1 MEMSQNI
8 QKYFKE
14 IDNKVKSAYNLAQ
27 TSKLKGIDPSEKVEI
42 MLAKNMAERIEGLI
56 SFAAPQIIGKG
67 MPNRIFELENEYG
80 KLDWRVGLSI
90 ALEVTQ
96 EKFCNF
102 KDKEE
107 AMNTGIRVGL
117 AYITL
122 GVVSSP
128 LEGFLGIEIKKRRDG
143 KEYFALRF
151 GGPIRS
157 AGGTGASVGVLIAD
171 YIRKKM
177 GYEKYD
183 PTDQEIKRAFTEVR
197 DFHERVTNLQYYPS
211 EEEIE
216 FLVSHLPVQIDG
228 DPSEKY
234 EVSNYKDLD
243 RIGTNILRNGFCLV
257 MAECLAQKAP
267 KLFKQVDKWGKDF
280 ELDDWNFLEKF
291 VSLQKRIKAKGD
303 DKSKSKSDDK
313 IKPDHTFIKDLV
325 AGRPVLTYPMRPGGF
340 RLRYGRCRNT
350 GLSSTA
356 IHPITMKVLN
366 DFIAIGTQLKMERP
380 GKGTVVSSCDSIEGP
395 VVKLKNGNVLFLDK
409 DNYEKNKEDIDEIL
423 FLGDILIPYGDFFN
437 RAHILVSPGYC
448 EEWWF
453 GELKKKCKSPEDL
466 SNLTNIEIP
475 LIKKL
480 FQDPL
485 KNIISAQEAYKI
497 SKKLNI
503 PLHPKYTFHWK
514 ALNEI
519 KFLSLLD
526 WLNKAVVKK
535 DEYYKIILP
544 LTYESKDKNIELK
557 RILEEIGI
565 PHNVVSKEHV
575 TIEGDSAIGF
585 MITLGF
591 YKNELELSKIVSTV
605 KEGKD
610 ILKVINKFSEL
621 EIKDKSGLFIGARM
635 GRPEKAKMR
644 KLTGSPHGLF
654 PVGIEGGRLRSFQS
668 ALDYGSITADFP
680 IYYCES
686 CKDKTVYTKCHKCRK
701 KSKII
706 EGNEEK
712 NYESFSINIRDYVEA
727 IKKELNIFELPSLIK
742 GVRGT
747 SNEDHT
753 PEYLG
758 KAVLRAAHDIYVNK
772 DGTTRYDMTEM
783 AITHFKPKEIGTN
796 IDKLKLL
803 GYAKDIYDNDLVDDN
818 QILEILPQDVILPS
832 CEESSEDGNDIVFF
846 KCANFID
853 DLLEKLYGQDKYY
866 NLKSKRDL
874 VGHLIISLAPHTSA
888 GIIGRIIG
896 FSNTQGCYA
905 HPLWHSA
912 QRRDCDGDENGIMLL
927 MDGLLN
933 FSRRFLPAHRGST
946 QDACLVLTTNL
957 VPSEVDDMVFDMD
970 MAWEYPLEFYKAC
983 EDNKMPW
990 DIKIEQINENLGTE
1004 KQFEKYGFTHDTSN
1018 LNDGVNYSKYK
1029 SLPTMQEKVLGQMKL
1044 AEIIRA
1050 VDTSGVAALI
1060 IEKHFIRDI
1069 KGNLRKFSMQ
1079 QFRCVECNTKY
1090 RRTPLLGKCL
1100 NCGGKLIFTISEGSV
1115 IKYLEPS
1122 LSLATKYNL
1131 PIYLQQTLELTKH
1144 RIESV
1149 FGKDPEKQENL
1160 GKWFG

>member
-1 MEMSQNI
+1 MSINI
-8 QKYFKE
+8 KNYFEE
-14 IDNKVKSAYNLAQ
+14 INNQVKAAYDFSNN
-27 TSKLKGIDPSEKVEI
+27 SKKIGIDPSDKVEI

-67 MPNRIFELENEYG
+67 MPNRLFELEKEYG
-80 KLDWRVGLSI
+80 KLDWRVGLCI
-90 ALEVTQ
+90 ALEVAQ
-96 EKFCNF
+96 EKFCKF
-102 KDKEE
+102 KDKKE
-107 AMNTGIRVGL
+107 AMEVGIRVGL

-143 KEYFALRF
+143 KEYFAMRF

-157 AGGTGASVGVLIAD
+157 AGGTAASVGVLIAD

-183 PTDQEIKRAFTEVR
+183 PSEQEIKRAFTEVR

-216 FLVSHLPVQIDG
+216 FLASHIPIQIDG

-267 KLFKQVDKWGKDF
+267 KLFKQIDKWGKDF
-280 ELDDWNFLEKF
+280 DLNDWMFMKEF
-291 VSLQKRIKAKGD
+291 VTLQKEIKARGE
-303 DKSKSKSDDK
+303 SKSKNKSNEK

-340 RLRYGRCRNT
+340 RLRYGRGRTT

-356 IHPITMKVLN
+356 INPLTMKVLN
-366 DFIAIGTQLKMERP
+366 GFIAIGTQLKMERP
-380 GKGTVVSSCDSIEGP
+380 GKGTILSSCDSIEGP
-395 VVKLKNGNVLFLDK
+395 IVKLKNGNVLFVNEE
-409 DNYEKNKEDIDEIL
+409 NYEENKNNIEEIL
-423 FLGDILIPYGDFFN
+423 FLGDLLISYGDFFN
-437 RAHILVSPGYC
+437 RAHILVAPGYC

-453 GELKKKCKSPEDL
+453 NELKKECKSPEEL
-466 SNLTNIEIP
+466 SKLVGIDFP

-480 FQDPL
+480 FQNPMGDIL
-485 KNIISAQEAYKI
+485 SAEESYKI

-503 PLHPKYTFHWK
+503 PLHPKYTFHWT
-514 ALNEI
+514 ALNEM

-526 WLNKAVVKK
+526 WLNRAVIKK
-535 DEYYKIILP
+535 NENNKIILP
-544 LTYESKDKNIELK
+544 LSYESKDKNIKLK

-565 PHNVVSKEHV
+565 PHKVVSKEHV
-575 TIEGDSAIGF
+575 IIEGDWAVGF
-585 MITLGF
+585 MISLGF
-591 YKNELELSKIVSTV
+591 YKEDIELPKLVSSV

-621 EIKDKSGLFIGARM
+621 KIKDKSGLFIGARM

-654 PVGIEGGRLRSFQS
+654 PVGEEGGRLRSFQS
-668 ALDYGSITADFP
+668 ALSYGKITAEFP
-680 IYYCES
+680 VYYCDK
-686 CKDKTVYTKCHKCRK
+686 CKDNSVYGVCHRCGEKTK
-701 KSKII
+701 KQD
-706 EGNEEK
+706 EDEK
-712 NYESFSINIRDYVEA
+712 SYETLSININEYFDSVR
-727 IKKELNIFELPSLIK
+727 KELDIFELPALIK
-742 GVRGT
+742 GIRGT
-747 SNEDHT
+747 SNRDHT

-758 KAVLRAAHDIYVNK
+758 KAVLRAAHNLYVNK

-783 AITHFKPKEIGTN
+783 AITHFKPKEIFTS
-796 IDKLKLL
+796 IEKLKSL
-803 GYAKDIYDNDLVDDN
+803 GYDKDIYGEELITEE
-818 QILEILPQDVILPS
+818 QILEILPQDVILPANEDS
-832 CEESSEDGNDIVFF
+832 KEEGADSIFLR
-846 KCANFID
+846 CANFID
-853 DLLEKLYGQDKYY
+853 DLLEKVYKQERYY
-866 NLKSKRDL
+866 NLKSRKDL
-874 VGHLIISLAPHTSA
+874 IGQLIISLAPHTSA

-896 FSNTQGCYA
+896 FSKTQGCYA

-927 MDGLLN
+927 MDGFLN
-933 FSRRFLPAHRGST
+933 FSRSFLPAHRGST

-957 VPSEVDDMVFDMD
+957 VPSEVDDMAFDVD
-970 MAWEYPLEFYKAC
+970 VAWEYPLEFYKAC
-983 EDNKMPW
+983 EENKMPW
-990 DIKIEQINENLGTE
+990 GVKIDNVANNLGTE
-1004 KQFEKYGFTHDTSN
+1004 KQFEKYGFTHNTSN
-1018 LNDGVNYSKYK
+1018 LNDGVTYSSYK
-1029 SLPTMQEKVLGQMKL
+1029 SLPTMQEKVLGQMNL
-1044 AEIIRA
+1044 AEKIRA
-1050 VDTSGVAALI
+1050 VDMAGVASLI

-1090 RRTPLLGKCL
+1090 RRPPLLGKCL
-1100 NCGGKLIFTISEGSV
+1100 KCGGRLIFTISEGSV

-1122 LSLATKYNL
+1122 LSLARKYDL
-1131 PIYLQQTLELTKH
+1131 PSYLIQTLELTKQ

-1149 FGKDPEKQENL
+1149 FGKDPERQEDL
-1160 GKWFG
+1160 QKWFG

>member
-14 IDNKVKSAYNLAQ
+14 IDDRVKSAYNIAQ
-27 TSKLKGIDPSEKVEI
+27 NSKSKGIDPSNKVEI

-56 SFAAPQIIGKG
+56 SFAAPQIVGKG
-67 MPNRIFELENEYG
+67 LPKRILELEEEYG
-80 KLDWRVGLSI
+80 KLDWRVALTV
-90 ALEVTQ
+90 ALEVTK
-96 EKFCNF
+96 EKFCKF
-102 KDKEE
+102 EDKKE

-128 LEGFLGIEIKKRRDG
+128 LEGFLGIDIRKRRDG
-143 KEYFALRF
+143 KEYFAVRF

-171 YIRKKM
+171 YIRKQM

-183 PTDQEIKRAFTEVR
+183 PSENEIKRAFTEVR

-211 EEEIE
+211 EDEVD
-216 FLVSHLPVQIDG
+216 FLAENLPVQIDG

-243 RIGTNILRNGFCLV
+243 RIGTNVLRNGFCLV

-267 KLFKQVDKWGKDF
+267 KLFKQTDKWGKEF
-280 ELDDWNFLEKF
+280 GLEDWEFLGKF
-291 VSLQKRIKAKGD
+291 VSLQKKIKAKGE
-303 DKSKSKSDDK
+303 DKSKSDSDEK
-313 IKPDHTFIKDLV
+313 IKTDHTFIKDLV

-340 RLRYGRCRNT
+340 RLRYGRGRNT

-356 IHPITMKVLN
+356 IHPITMKVLD

-380 GKGTVVSSCDSIEGP
+380 GKGTVLSSCDTIEGP
-395 VVKLKNGNVLFLDK
+395 IVKLKNGNVLCLDK
-409 DNYEKNKEDIDEIL
+409 ENYEENLSKIDEIL
-423 FLGDILIPYGDFFN
+423 FLGDLLIPYGDFFN
-437 RAHILVSPGYC
+437 RAHILVEPGYC

-453 GELKKKCKSPEDL
+453 AELKKKCKSSEEL
-466 SNLTNIEIP
+466 SKISGIELP
-475 LIKKL
+475 LLKKL
-480 FQDPL
+480 YQDPL
-485 KNIISAQEAYKI
+485 RNFPHISDIYKI

-503 PLHPKYTFHWK
+503 PLHPRYTYHWK
-514 ALNEI
+514 ALDEI

-544 LTYESKDKNIELK
+544 LDYESKDKNIELK
-557 RILEEIGI
+557 KILEEIGI
-565 PHNVVSKEHV
+565 PHIVVSKEHI
-575 TIEGDSAIGF
+575 TIEDDWAIGF

-591 YKNELELSKIVSTV
+591 YENELELTKLVSSV
-605 KEGKD
+605 KEGKNV
-610 ILKVINKFSEL
+610 LKIINKFSEL
-621 EIKDKSGLFIGARM
+621 EIRDKSGLFIGARM

-644 KLTGSPHGLF
+644 KLTGSPHSLF
-654 PVGIEGGRLRSFQS
+654 PVGEEGGRLRSFQS
-668 ALDYGSITADFP
+668 ALDYGKITAEFP
-680 IYYCES
+680 VYYCSS
-686 CKDKTVYTKCHKCRK
+686 CSSNSVYSICHKCGK
-701 KSKII
+701 KI
-706 EGNEEK
+706 EEK
-712 NYESFSINIRDYVEA
+712 EGGDKHYESSSINIREYIDSVRDS
-727 IKKELNIFELPSLIK
+727 LNLIELPSLIK

-753 PEYLG
+753 PEYLAKG
-758 KAVLRAAHDIYVNK
+758 VLRAAHDIYVNK

-783 AITHFKPKEIGTN
+783 AITHFKPIEIGTS
-796 IDKLKLL
+796 IEKLKTM
-803 GYAKDIYDNDLVDDN
+803 GYDKDIYGNDLINEN

-832 CEESSEDGNDIVFF
+832 CKESSEEGNDMVFF
-846 KCANFID
+846 RCAKFID
-853 DLLEKLYGQDKYY
+853 DLLEKVYGHEKYY
-866 NLKSKRDL
+866 NLKSMKDL

-888 GIIGRIIG
+888 GIVGRIIG
-896 FSNTQGCYA
+896 FSGTQGCYA

-927 MDGLLN
+927 MDGFLN
-933 FSRRFLPAHRGST
+933 FSRKFLPAHRGST

-970 MAWEYPLEFYKAC
+970 IAWEYPLEFYNAC
-983 EDNKMPW
+983 KENKMPW
-990 DIKIEQINENLGTE
+990 DIKIEQINDNLGKE
-1004 KQFEKYGFTHDTSN
+1004 KQFEKYGFTHDTTN
-1018 LNDGVNYSKYK
+1018 LNEGVRYSSYK
-1029 SLPTMQEKVLGQMKL
+1029 SLPTMQEKVLGQMRL
-1044 AEIIRA
+1044 AENIRA
-1050 VDTSGVAALI
+1050 VDTAGVASLI

-1079 QFRCVECNTKY
+1079 QFRCVNCNSKY
-1090 RRTPLLGKCL
+1090 RRPPLLGQCL
-1100 NCGGKLIFTISEGSV
+1100 KCGGRLIFTISEGSV
-1115 IKYLEPS
+1115 VKYLEPS
-1122 LSLATKYNL
+1122 LSLASKYNL
-1131 PIYLQQTLELTKH
+1131 PVYLQQTLELTKK

-1149 FGKDPEKQENL
+1149 FGKDPEKQEDL
-1160 GKWFG
+1160 GKWFS